1 MKISII
7 NKFSCLET
15 IECEVADAKIPV
27 HEENRCDWCDEDEPE
42 P

>member
-15 IECEVADAKIPV
+15 IKYKMDQIPV